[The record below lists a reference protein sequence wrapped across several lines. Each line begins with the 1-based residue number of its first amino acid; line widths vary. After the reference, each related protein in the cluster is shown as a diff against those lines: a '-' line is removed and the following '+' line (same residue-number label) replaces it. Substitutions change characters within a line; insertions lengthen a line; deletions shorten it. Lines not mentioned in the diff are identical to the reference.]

1 MQLDMITKHAWRS
14 PRQAPSSPKDGF
26 YIPSLDG
33 IRAAAVMLV
42 FLAHAGLNE
51 QVPGNFGVTVFFFL
65 SGFLI
70 TTLLR
75 IEFDKKG
82 RISLKAFYLR
92 RTLRILP
99 PMYLVL
105 GLASALVLVGALE
118 GSLHLD
124 AVLAQVFHLSNYYVV
139 YAGWWDGRAPGTWI
153 YWSLAVEEHFYLLF
167 PLFYLLL
174 RRFVPARRHQM
185 LVLLGICAAVLA
197 WRCGLVFLLDA
208 WKERTY
214 LATDTRVDS
223 ILFGCILAICGNPVL
238 DRARVLGRW
247 WTLFWLPL
255 GVAGLLASFVIREPW
270 FQETFRYTLQGLAL
284 FPVFVVAICYHDWGV
299 FRLLNIGWVRFLGV
313 LSYSLYLVHPTI
325 LFGLAQWTSWHPVA
339 RGALALGLS
348 VLVST
353 AIYYFVEKPCAHLRK
368 RLSRV
373 DDQARHSPA
382 DHRSP
387 SSATSTAATTSAVPI
402 EAGSLPA
409 RT

>member
-1 MQLDMITKHAWRS
+1 
-14 PRQAPSSPKDGF
+14 
-26 YIPSLDG
+26 
-33 IRAAAVMLV
+33 
-42 FLAHAGLNE
+42 
-51 QVPGNFGVTVFFFL
+51 
-65 SGFLI
+65 
-70 TTLLR
+70 
-75 IEFDKKG
+75 
-82 RISLKAFYLR
+82 
-92 RTLRILP
+92 
-99 PMYLVL
+99 
-105 GLASALVLVGALE
+105 
-118 GSLHLD
+118 
-124 AVLAQVFHLSNYYVV
+124 LAQVLHVSNYYVV

-174 RRFVPARRHQM
+174 RRFVPVRRHQM
-185 LVLLGICAAVLA
+185 LVLLGICTAVLA

-238 DRARVLGRW
+238 DRARAPGRW
-247 WTLFWLPL
+247 WTAFWLPL
-255 GVAGLLASFVIREPW
+255 GVAGLLASFVIRDPR

-284 FPVFVVAICYHDWGV
+284 FPVFVVAIAYHDWAV
-299 FRLLNIGWVRFLGV
+299 FRVLNIGWVKFLGV

-353 AIYYFVEKPCAHLRK
+353 AIYYLIEKPCARLRK

-373 DDQARHSPA
+373 DDQARRSPA

-387 SSATSTAATTSAVPI
+387 SSATSTAATASALPI
-402 EAGSLPA
+402 EAGSSPA